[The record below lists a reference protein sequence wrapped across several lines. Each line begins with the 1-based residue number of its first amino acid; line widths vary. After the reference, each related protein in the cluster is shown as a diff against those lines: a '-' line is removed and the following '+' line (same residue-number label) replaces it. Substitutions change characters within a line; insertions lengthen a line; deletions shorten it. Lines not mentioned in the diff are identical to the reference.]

1 MKFTGAPGRRGI
13 EMLRDSSLQA
23 RESINHKAGAEPAWF
38 GVVVIGRNEGQRLV
52 TCLRSVSAAE
62 AVVYV
67 DSNSTDG
74 SVQAARELGAEIVE
88 LDLSIPFTAA
98 RARNAGFAR
107 LLTIIP
113 DVSYVQFV
121 DGDCELAPRWPE
133 AATAFLDAH
142 ADAAAVCG
150 RLRERHPD
158 QSVYNWLCDREWD
171 RPTGEVRAFAG
182 NVMIRAEA
190 LKGVGGYREEVIA
203 AEEDEL
209 CVRLRQANWRIWR
222 LADEMALHDA
232 AMLHFGQWWRRA
244 QRAGYAFAQ
253 GAHLHG
259 APPER
264 HFVREARRA
273 LVWGLALPVA
283 AIIATIALPRFGW
296 IAWLVYPMQLT
307 RLSVNNPGTASE
319 RARLA
324 CFQLLARFPEG
335 LGLAM
340 FWRDRLLHHRPQL
353 IEHKQIPTSRN
364 A

>member
-1 MKFTGAPGRRGI
+1 MQTNA
-13 EMLRDSSLQA
+13 
-23 RESINHKAGAEPAWF
+23 SINPKPGTEPARF
-38 GVVVIGRNEGQRLV
+38 GAVVIGRNEGQRLV
-52 TCLRSVSAAE
+52 ASLHSVSTA
-62 AVVYV
+62 AVVIYV

-74 SVQAARELGAEIVE
+74 SVQAARELGADVVE
-88 LDLSIPFTAA
+88 LDLSTPFTAA

-113 DVSYVQFV
+113 DLPYVQFV
-121 DGDCELAPRWPE
+121 DGDCELAAGWPN
-133 AATAFLDAH
+133 AAAAFLDAH

-150 RLRERHPD
+150 RLRERYPD
-158 QSVYNWLCDREWD
+158 RSVYNWLCDKEWD

-182 NVMIRAEA
+182 NVMLRTAA
-190 LKGVGGYREEVIA
+190 LRSVGGYREDVIA

-222 LADEMALHDA
+222 LPDEMALHDA
-232 AMLHFGQWWRRA
+232 AMLHFAQWWRRT

-273 LVWGLALPVA
+273 LVWGLLLPLA
-283 AIIATIALPRFGW
+283 AIIATMALTRFGW
-296 IAWLVYPMQLT
+296 IAWLIYPVQLA
-307 RLSVNNPGTASE
+307 RLSINNTGPFSD
-319 RARLA
+319 RSRLA
-324 CFQLLARFPEG
+324 VFQLLARFPEG
-335 LGLAM
+335 LGLAK
-340 FWRDRLLHHRPQL
+340 FWRDRLLRRRPQL

>member
-1 MKFTGAPGRRGI
+1 
-13 EMLRDSSLQA
+13 MLRDSILQTS
-23 RESINHKAGAEPAWF
+23 ESNNHKAGTVPGKF
-38 GVVVIGRNEGQRLV
+38 GVVVIGRNEGQRLI
-52 TCLRSVSAAE
+52 TCLRSVSTAV

-74 SVQAARELGAEIVE
+74 SAQAARELGAEVVE

-113 DVSYVQFV
+113 DLPYVQFV
-121 DGDCELAPRWPE
+121 DGDCELAAPWPN
-133 AATAFLDAH
+133 AAAAFLDAH

-150 RLRERHPD
+150 RLHERYPD
-158 QSVYNWLCDREWD
+158 RSVYNWLCDREWD

-182 NVMIRAEA
+182 NVMIRTEA
-190 LKGVGGYREEVIA
+190 LKGVGGYREDVIA

-209 CVRLRQANWRIWR
+209 CVRLRRANWRIWR

-273 LVWGLALPVA
+273 LGWGLALPLA

-296 IAWLVYPMQLT
+296 IGWLVYPMQLA
-307 RLSVNNPGTASE
+307 RLSVNNPGSASE

-324 CFQLLARFPEG
+324 FFQLLARFPEG

-340 FWRDRLLHHRPQL
+340 FWRDRLLHRRPQL

>member
-1 MKFTGAPGRRGI
+1 
-13 EMLRDSSLQA
+13 MLRDSTLQTSE
-23 RESINHKAGAEPAWF
+23 RINHKYGPERARF
-38 GVVVIGRNEGQRLV
+38 GVVVIGRNEGGRLI
-52 TCLRSVSAAE
+52 TCLRAVSAAT

-74 SVQAARELGAEIVE
+74 SVEAAREMGADIVE
-88 LDLSIPFTAA
+88 LDLATPFTAA

-107 LLTIIP
+107 LLTIAP
-113 DVSYVQFV
+113 DVAYVQFV
-121 DGDCELAPRWPE
+121 DGDSELAAGWLD
-133 AATAFLDAH
+133 AAAAFLDRQ

-150 RLRERHPD
+150 RLRERYPER
-158 QSVYNWLCDREWD
+158 SVYNWLCDKEWD

-182 NVMIRAEA
+182 NVMIRAKA
-190 LKGVGGYREEVIA
+190 LKRVGGYREDVIA

-209 CVRLRQANWRIWR
+209 SVRLRQANWRIWR
-222 LADEMALHDA
+222 LPDAMALHDA

-273 LVWGLALPVA
+273 LVWGLLLPFA
-283 AIIATIALPRFGW
+283 AIVATIALPRFGW
-296 IAWLVYPMQLT
+296 IAWLIYPMQLA
-307 RLSVNNPGTASE
+307 RLSINNPGPLSD

-324 CFQLLARFPEG
+324 FFQLLARFPEG

-340 FWRDRLLHHRPQL
+340 FWRDRLLHRRPQL
-353 IEHKQIPTSRN
+353 IEHKQIPTSGN
-364 A
+364 T

>member
-1 MKFTGAPGRRGI
+1 
-13 EMLRDSSLQA
+13 LQTY
-23 RESINHKAGAEPAWF
+23 ESINHPAGREPAKF

-52 TCLRSVSAAE
+52 TCLRSVSLAA

-74 SVQAARELGAEIVE
+74 SVSAARALGADVVE
-88 LDLSIPFTAA
+88 LDLAIPFTAA

-107 LLTIIP
+107 LLAILP
-113 DVSYVQFV
+113 DVAYVQFV
-121 DGDCELAPRWPE
+121 DGDCELATGWLE
-133 AATAFLDAH
+133 AAAAFLAAH
-142 ADAAAVCG
+142 SDAAAVCG
-150 RLRERHPD
+150 RLRERHPER
-158 QSVYNWLCDREWD
+158 SVYNWLCDKEWE

-182 NVMIRAEA
+182 NVMIRAAA
-190 LKGVGGYREEVIA
+190 LKGVGGYREDVIA

-209 CVRLRQANWRIWR
+209 CVRLRGTNWRIWR
-222 LADEMALHDA
+222 LGDEMARHDA
-232 AMLHFGQWWRRA
+232 AMLHFKQWWRRA

-273 LVWGLALPVA
+273 AVWGLLLPLA
-283 AIIATIALPRFGW
+283 AVIATIAVPFGW
-296 IAWLVYPMQLT
+296 IAWLIYPVQLA
-307 RLSVNNPGTASE
+307 RLIVNNPGVPAD

-324 CFQLLARFPEG
+324 FFQLLARFPEG

-340 FWRDRLLHHRPQL
+340 FWRDRLLHRRPRL
-353 IEHKQIPTSRN
+353 IEHKTIPTSRN